1 MKTTQQI
8 HPWRA
13 AIRTTLE
20 VALVLTAAAI
30 AAGPFIAEF
39 VEQFWPGSPV
49 VGWIIAAVAFLSAL
63 SGLLAKLAALPAVDA
78 ALQRILKIGSA
89 PGVDGGDH
97 Q

>member
-30 AAGPFIAEF
+30 AAGAISVAHVVAELMR
-39 VEQFWPGSPV
+39 V
-49 VGWIIAAVAFLSAL
+49 
-63 SGLLAKLAALPAVDA
+63 
-78 ALQRILKIGSA
+78 
-89 PGVDGGDH
+89 
-97 Q
+97 